1 MHRRRFLGT
10 LGAGVLLAGCLGS
23 RVDGEVASNETPLVF
38 SHEYVTQGTP
48 SGTRVLVEVTAQN
61 DGVDPITPDGRVPNV
76 SCTFLDGTGET
87 LHEAGRQLAEPVG
100 VGEST
105 SLEFPLAIDTD
116 DVTRYELRSEWVEA

>member
-1 MHRRRFLGT
+1 MHRRRVLGT

-61 DGVDPITPDGRVPNV
+61 DGTDPITPDGQVPNV
-76 SCTFLDGTGET
+76 SCTFFDGSGEA
-87 LHEAGRQLAEPVG
+87 LHEAGRQLTEPVG

-116 DVTRYELRSEWVEA
+116 DVTRYELRCEWVEA